1 MGLAEVWSF
10 VLEDAQCEV
19 TVVGNGGE
27 ALAAAS
33 RLEFDV
39 AVLDLQMPD
48 LSGLEVFVALKAD
61 RSDIEGIIIT
71 GHASMDSAI
80 EAVNRG
86 VFSYLVK
93 PVSPDVLRILVERAL
108 ERQHLQAEN
117 RRMVSH
123 LGALR
128 EVLDAALEA
137 VGLAD
142 AFQRIA
148 EAVVDAMGVD
158 GVSLLLLDADGC
170 LVPVAAYPFSPEVG
184 PGVRARAGAG
194 GTERVFATR
203 RPQQIRDI
211 RQEKGPIGPQMRS
224 AGIRALL
231 GVPVVLGTDPVG
243 VMHVGSVHERVFGE
257 HEVHLLEAISQR
269 VAMAVEKYRLLE
281 ERDEHLRQL
290 EAAYRRERR
299 IAETLQRSFLPA
311 VRLDVPG
318 IEVAHLYQAALDEAK
333 VGGDFYDVI
342 DFGDGHVGLVM
353 GDISGKGLDAAVY
366 TALTKYT
373 LRSYA
378 LEDSDPGSVME
389 RLNRAF
395 VHQSGWETFATLFY
409 GVVDL
414 NAGTLTY
421 ANAGQEPGLLYD
433 GQSATCKWLRSTG
446 PVAGIFP
453 EAEFETCQTSLGSA
467 DILLL
472 YTDGASDARRDD
484 DAWLGTEGLE
494 ALLTAHVQK
503 DLQGALAGIYAG
515 ILDFAK
521 QGLRDDTA
529 LLLLRP
535 LPSAVSSDQ

>member
-184 PGVRARAGAG
+184 PGGGAPPGWARGGGRGGGAVWFTPPGRGRAAS
-194 GTERVFATR
+194 
-203 RPQQIRDI
+203 
-211 RQEKGPIGPQMRS
+211 GPRS
-224 AGIRALL
+224 
-231 GVPVVLGTDPVG
+231 T
-243 VMHVGSVHERVFGE
+243 
-257 HEVHLLEAISQR
+257 
-269 VAMAVEKYRLLE
+269 
-281 ERDEHLRQL
+281 
-290 EAAYRRERR
+290 
-299 IAETLQRSFLPA
+299 
-311 VRLDVPG
+311 
-318 IEVAHLYQAALDEAK
+318 
-333 VGGDFYDVI
+333 
-342 DFGDGHVGLVM
+342 
-353 GDISGKGLDAAVY
+353 
-366 TALTKYT
+366 
-373 LRSYA
+373 
-378 LEDSDPGSVME
+378 
-389 RLNRAF
+389 
-395 VHQSGWETFATLFY
+395 
-409 GVVDL
+409 
-414 NAGTLTY
+414 
-421 ANAGQEPGLLYD
+421 
-433 GQSATCKWLRSTG
+433 SAT
-446 PVAGIFP
+446 
-453 EAEFETCQTSLGSA
+453 
-467 DILLL
+467 
-472 YTDGASDARRDD
+472 
-484 DAWLGTEGLE
+484 
-494 ALLTAHVQK
+494 
-503 DLQGALAGIYAG
+503 
-515 ILDFAK
+515 
-521 QGLRDDTA
+521 
-529 LLLLRP
+529 
-535 LPSAVSSDQ
+535 